1 MRFLKKQLPTVSRS
15 SMPISNIYSEYASV
29 DAQIKALELK
39 KEQLRPFIIE
49 QMLDE
54 GTQKI
59 ETDLG
64 SFSVNHLKKYTYPES
79 VIELGEEFKAAK
91 AKAESTGEA
100 TYEETP
106 SLRFTAAKL

>member
-1 MRFLKKQLPTVSRS
+1 
-15 SMPISNIYSEYASV
+15 MPISNIYSEYASV
-29 DAQIKALELK
+29 DAQIKALEQK

-49 QMLDE
+49 MMVENGESKIVSEL
-54 GTQKI
+54 GT
-59 ETDLG
+59 
-64 SFSVNHLKKYTYPES
+64 FSVTPLKKWTYPAE
-79 VIELGEEFKAAK
+79 VVELGEEFKAAK

>member
-1 MRFLKKQLPTVSRS
+1 
-15 SMPISNIYSEYASV
+15 MPISNIYSEYADV
-29 DAQIKALELK
+29 DAQIKALEQK

-49 QMLDE
+49 KMIEE
-54 GTQKI
+54 GVDKI

-64 SFSVNHLKKYTYPES
+64 KFSVNPLKKWSYPEE
-79 VIELGEEFKAAK
+79 VLEIGEQFKAAK

-106 SLRFTAAKL
+106 SLRFTPAKL

>member
-1 MRFLKKQLPTVSRS
+1 
-15 SMPISNIYSEYASV
+15 MPITNLYSEYADV

-49 QMLDE
+49 QMLED

-59 ETDLG
+59 ETEIG
-64 SFSVNHLKKYTYPES
+64 SFSVNQLKKWSYPEE
-79 VIELGEEFKAAK
+79 VVEIGEQFKAAK

-106 SLRFTAAKL
+106 SLRFTPAKL